1 MTVGELIVELNKYDK
16 NQRVLLYAHGRCSAA
31 DQDEIL
37 GCFEYEIYDKD
48 DNVIE
53 KVVSLYEY

>member
-1 MTVGELIVELNKYDK
+1 MTVEELIEELKHYPSNY
-16 NQRVLLYAHGRCSAA
+16 RVFLYAHGRCSVEE
-31 DQDEIL
+31 QDEIL
-37 GCFEYEIYDKD
+37 GCCEEEIYDDD

>member
-1 MTVGELIVELNKYDK
+1 MTVGELIAELNEYNKD
-16 NQRVLLYAHGRCSAA
+16 QRVLLYAHGVCST
-31 DQDEIL
+31 DEQDEVA
-37 GCFEYEIYDKD
+37 GCFEEEIYDKD

>member
-1 MTVGELIVELNKYDK
+1 VTVRELIAELNKYDED
-16 NQRVLLYAHGRCSAA
+16 QRVLLYAHGRCGVA

-37 GCFEYEIYDKD
+37 GCYEEEIYDKD